1 MSPTF
6 SASVT
11 KISAENN
18 ISNALCIIG
27 VMDPMVVNML
37 LSHTFVWLTAAYEVP
52 SYVPCAELK

>member
-11 KISAENN
+11 KISTENN

-27 VMDPMVVNML
+27 VMDPTVVNMS
-37 LSHTFVWLTAAYEVP
+37 LSYTFVWLTAAYEVP
-52 SYVPCAELK
+52 SYVP